1 MITES
6 WYKRFGS
13 RASDTSKINFKGV
26 HQTGST
32 PPEGKVPSS
41 FVTEV
46 FSPTFL
52 PELTLKS
59 ALDGV
64 ATPGKTIQP
73 LPAEVVKAPNEPGI
87 NCQKCEPPA
96 DLYKLTKVEPTVKP

>member
-1 MITES
+1 VPADKVTLC
-6 WYKRFGS
+6 KG
-13 RASDTSKINFKGV
+13 DTFEDGCNTF
-26 HQTGST
+26 
-32 PPEGKVPSS
+32 PDGKVPSS

-46 FSPTFL
+46 FSPEFL
-52 PELTLKS
+52 PELSLKS

-64 ATPGKTIQP
+64 PTPGKTIQP